1 MNEAHLHITLN
12 HFPIIG
18 SILGVAILIAG
29 MFFKSRHTI
38 RTALVLL
45 IVSAVAA
52 IPTYLT
58 GEAAE
63 ETVEHMQGISHDLI
77 HEHEEKA
84 ELYIWLIGAVG
95 VLALIS
101 LITDLRTL
109 AIRKA
114 LFVATI
120 VLGLVSIVVA
130 RQVGTSGGEINHP
143 EIRKDFVAEEEHGDE
158 EDDKEGDKREDKR
171 RRRD

>member
-18 SILGVAILIAG
+18 SILGVAVLAG
-29 MFFKSRHTI
+29 GLFFKSRDTI
-38 RTALVLL
+38 RTGLVLL
-45 IVSAVAA
+45 IVSAVVS

-63 ETVEHMQGISHDLI
+63 EIVERMPGMSHDLI
-77 HEHEEKA
+77 HEHEEIA

-95 VLALIS
+95 VLAAIS
-101 LITDLRTL
+101 LIADLKQLT
-109 AIRKA
+109 ARKI
-114 LFVATI
+114 LFIVTI
-120 VLGLVSIVVA
+120 IVGLISIFFA

-143 EIRKDFVAEEEHGDE
+143 EIRNGFVAEDAG
-158 EDDKEGDKREDKR
+158 EDY
-171 RRRD
+171 

>member
-18 SILGVAILIAG
+18 SILGVAVLAG
-29 MFFKSRHTI
+29 GLFFKSRDTV
-38 RTALVLL
+38 RTALVII

-95 VLALIS
+95 VLAAIS
-101 LITDLRTL
+101 VFADVKQLAMRKTL
-109 AIRKA
+109 FI
-114 LFVATI
+114 VTI
-120 VLGLVSIVVA
+120 VVGLVSIFFA

-143 EIRKDFVAEEEHGDE
+143 EIRDGFVANDGA
-158 EDDKEGDKREDKR
+158 DKEQE
-171 RRRD
+171 